1 MLSHVEVDYPTRESI
16 LGKAVY
22 LDLMDSAS
30 VMPYSKG
37 DANSSIE
44 WIKVDFHKMTVMFAH
59 FFANNAAVTEESQT
73 VLLEFMAQ
81 ITLDDNPSLYL
92 AFDKGETVTTAIVTE
107 SDTELLISDFH
118 KLYTPDSAIDAL
130 VSQINPEKNRSLF
143 KLADK
148 FPMSRELP
156 RFFVHRMSSS

>member
-1 MLSHVEVDYPTRESI
+1 MSTEILQKKINWMLSHVEVDYPTRESI

-107 SDTELLISDFH
+107 SDNELLISDFH

-130 VSQINPEKNRSLF
+130 VSQINPEKKQVF
-143 KLADK
+143 IQACG
-148 FPMSRELP
+148 
-156 RFFVHRMSSS
+156 